1 MSSDPTSV
9 SVADQKVEGV
19 GPAPPILDV
28 KKRLL
33 AFIFN
38 SHDDEGRYVRNP
50 GARTLQHVEDS
61 SSANRS
67 LAA

>member
-33 AFIFN
+33 AFN

-50 GARTLQHVEDS
+50 GARTLQHIEDR